1 MLHFR
6 QNEGD
11 NSILVSNLHITNA
24 TQNISIDKS
33 LMSHIEEKKK
43 KEMVYL

>member
-6 QNEGD
+6 QNERD

-24 TQNISIDKS
+24 TQNVSIHKS
-33 LMSHIEEKKK
+33 LMNHIEKKKK
-43 KEMVYL
+43 KEMVYM